1 MRNPLRKRLL
11 REIKGDIGKYLVIFL
26 MMVLFIGFV
35 SGFLVADGSM
45 LHAYHEGF
53 TKYNIEDGH
62 FTTTNAMNL
71 AQKKSISEMGITLY
85 DQFCVNASLNN
96 GTTLRVYENRETVN
110 KVCVMSGELPSGADE
125 IALDRMYADNN
136 QLTIGDTVSDGT
148 NSWKVTGLV
157 ALPDYSCLFEN
168 NNDSMFDSLKF
179 GVGILSKE
187 GFDRIDEEQYVYTYA
202 WKYNTEPADEVQEH
216 DMAEAFMEDL
226 SGEVGLEDF
235 IPRYTNQAIQFTGD
249 DMGGDMAMMVVL
261 LYMVIVI
268 LAFVFALT
276 TIDTIE
282 KEASVIG
289 TLRASGYT
297 RGELVRH
304 YMTPPILVTL
314 VGAVIGNILGYTV
327 FKGVCVDMYYG
338 SYSLPT
344 YITIWN
350 AEAFLETTVIPVII
364 MLVINYV
371 ILWKNLRLEPLK
383 FLRHDLTKKR
393 KRKALRLNKHLPFF
407 ARFRLRVIFQNVG
420 NYILIVVGVLFANLL
435 LMFGLELPSVIS
447 HYQETLQDGLLCNY
461 QYILTIPVGVV
472 DDKHK
477 LESMIALLNFEN
489 EVETENEDA
498 EKFSAYTLDNVGTG
512 GIVDEILFY
521 GIEPDSRYIHL
532 NLEDGEVYVS
542 SAYADKYHIRPGD
555 TIHLK
560 ERFEKDE
567 YTFTVT
573 GIYDYEGSLTVF
585 MTRDYLNQV
594 FDLGEDMFGGYF
606 SDTEITDIDS
616 TYIGSVI
623 DFDSLTKISRQL
635 EKSMGGNMKLI
646 NGFSITI
653 FVVLIYLL
661 SKVVIEKNAQSIS
674 MTKILGYNGSEI
686 ARLYI
691 ISTSIV
697 VVASVLLSIPIENVL
712 MASIWKLYVGQAMS
726 GWLPY
731 YLAPEVPV
739 KMIVMGLLSY
749 GVVVL
754 LEVWKIKKV
763 PMSMA
768 LKNVE

>member
-1 MRNPLRKRLL
+1 MKNPLRKRLL

-53 TKYNIEDGH
+53 TKYNVEDGH

-136 QLTIGDTVSDGT
+136 QLTIGDTVSDGN
-148 NSWKVTGLV
+148 NSWKITGLV

-179 GVGILSKE
+179 GVGILNKE

-202 WKYNTEPADEVQEH
+202 WKYNTEPVDEVQEH
-216 DMAEAFMEDL
+216 DMAETLMEDL
-226 SGEVGLEDF
+226 AGEVGLEDF
-235 IPRYTNQAIQFTGD
+235 IPRYSNQAIQFTGD
-249 DMGGDMAMMVVL
+249 DMGGDMAMVVVL

-435 LMFGLELPSVIS
+435 LMFGLELPSVIN

-472 DDKHK
+472 DEKHK

-532 NLEDGEVYVS
+532 NLEDGEVYIS
-542 SAYADKYHIRPGD
+542 SAYADKYHIQPGD

-635 EKSMGGNMKLI
+635 DKSMGGNMQLI
-646 NGFSITI
+646 NGFSIII

-674 MTKILGYNGSEI
+674 MTKILGYSGSEI

-739 KMIVMGLLSY
+739 KMIVIGLLSY